1 MTKGHSEFDF
11 EVYFSE
17 VFHNKGGFDVVI
29 ANPPYVEHKKLK
41 GISSKLKTFYLTYS
55 GTADLYVYFYEKG
68 LKILKDEGTL
78 VFITSNKFIKTR
90 YGENLRKFF
99 IKYRINEIIDFTE
112 VHIFEALVSSCIFS
126 VLKRSNSDNK
136 IKIAFVNDT
145 LLNFSG
151 VAEFVDKNKFYLDQS
166 SLSEKIWQL
175 QNETK
180 LALKEKIE
188 KDAVRLRETKTV
200 NIFRG
205 VTTGFNP
212 AFIIDEEKRKK
223 LITED
228 KTNNTIIKPLLQGRN
243 IRKWVFNKT
252 SNFLIFTRKGID
264 IKEFPSIKK
273 HLSNF
278 KRQLEPSVGRKPG
291 SYNWYEIQDNTAY
304 YPEFEKEKIIWG
316 LTADK
321 WAFAYDNQN
330 HYLPSNGYILTSKEI
345 PIKYLLA
352 LMNCKVME
360 FYFGFIGIMT
370 AGGAFT
376 LKHETINELP
386 IKELSNLEQKP
397 FIDLV
402 DKILAITKAEDYL
415 QNPDRQAQ
423 VKEYEKQIDQMVF
436 ELYGLT
442 EEEIKIVEGETA

>member
-1 MTKGHSEFDF
+1 LR
-11 EVYFSE
+11 
-17 VFHNKGGFDVVI
+17 NVI
-29 ANPPYVEHKKLK
+29 L
-41 GISSKLKTFYLTYS
+41 
-55 GTADLYVYFYEKG
+55 D
-68 LKILKDEGTL
+68 
-78 VFITSNKFIKTR
+78 
-90 YGENLRKFF
+90 
-99 IKYRINEIIDFTE
+99 
-112 VHIFEALVSSCIFS
+112 
-126 VLKRSNSDNK
+126 
-136 IKIAFVNDT
+136 
-145 LLNFSG
+145 FSG
-151 VAEFVDKNKFYLDQS
+151 VAEFVDKNKFYLNQS

-188 KDAVRLRETKTV
+188 KDAIQLRETKTV

-212 AFIIDEEKRKK
+212 AFIIDEEKRRK

-228 KTNNTIIKPLLQGRN
+228 KANNTIIKPLLQGRN

-252 SNFLIFTRKGID
+252 SDFLIFTRKGID

-376 LKHETINELP
+376 LKHETVAEFP
-386 IKELSNLEQKP
+386 IKL
-397 FIDLV
+397 IDKKGEERLIEII
-402 DKILAITKAEDYL
+402 DKILTLTQSDDYL
-415 QNPDRQAQ
+415 QSPQKQAK
-423 VKEYEKQIDQMVF
+423 VKALEAEIDHLVYK
-436 ELYGLT
+436 LYNLT
-442 EEEIKIVEGETA
+442 PEEIKIVEGENENAD